1 MSLKGEAYFDVS
13 KDVEHPFVV
22 QTKKCDIKVLGTEFN
37 VRVNEAESD
46 CEFSAAL
53 LEGSIELT
61 NKNGAWSFHPAC
73 SDAESGMDGR

>member
-1 MSLKGEAYFDVS
+1 M
-13 KDVEHPFVV
+13 
-22 QTKKCDIKVLGTEFN
+22 GTEFN

-61 NKNGAWSFHPAC
+61 NKMEPGPSIRLAPMQK
-73 SDAESGMDGR
+73 AEWTGGKMVVESIRNLDDYRWKEGLICFEDIRLPI